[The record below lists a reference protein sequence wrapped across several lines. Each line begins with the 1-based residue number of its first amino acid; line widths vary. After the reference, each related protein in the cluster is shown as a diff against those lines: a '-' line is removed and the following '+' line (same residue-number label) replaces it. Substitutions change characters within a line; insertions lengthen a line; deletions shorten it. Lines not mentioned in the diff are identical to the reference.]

1 MAARCIQPEA
11 RGGSSVEG
19 RVCDRVSVHQPPRRR
34 DLKLR
39 CACAHALV
47 CSRVPSRALVRVL
60 PYPSFQDAGPGSGR
74 SALSAS
80 QSRSGVGRQDSAS
93 ELSELESTAT
103 RRAESGARR
112 AGRAM
117 DHGTNCLSHPP
128 ALINHRKSLVSRQC
142 RQTDPRWDAGCTRT
156 GHYGKRSRGSAEARS
171 RIFDGRAVQSRG
183 ACSPGSAGPRRVWF
197 ASLALG
203 SWAAE
208 SPPEPASFFQADGS
222 EAAANAA
229 NDSASVSGGR
239 EVRGQFRLRAQLASP
254 SSPNCRA
261 PRKGRLD
268 RLPAGQAWY
277 PANSPGDS
285 DRRSLLARC
294 VDPAAARK
302 CVGQTRQG

>member
-1 MAARCIQPEA
+1 M
-11 RGGSSVEG
+11 
-19 RVCDRVSVHQPPRRR
+19 RVCSCARVLSRP
-34 DLKLR
+34 L
-39 CACAHALV
+39 ACARQGPAL
-47 CSRVPSRALVRVL
+47 PII
-60 PYPSFQDAGPGSGR
+60 SGR
-74 SALSAS
+74 RARVGPFCAVGVAEQKWGRPAGQRVRTVRTRIHCHEESGE
-80 QSRSGVGRQDSAS
+80 RS
-93 ELSELESTAT
+93 
-103 RRAESGARR
+103 AESGPRDGSWDELSQSSTGAHQSSKVPRLPPMSSNGSEMGRR
-112 AGRAM
+112 LHEDR
-117 DHGTNCLSHPP
+117 TLWKEVK
-128 ALINHRKSLVSRQC
+128 RVS
-142 RQTDPRWDAGCTRT
+142 G
-156 GHYGKRSRGSAEARS
+156 GSVAN
-171 RIFDGRAVQSRG
+171 FDGRAVQSRG